1 MNERKQPVSE
11 QPPVQPE
18 EILNRPVANV
28 DLASELKKN
37 KRSFGK
43 VTLGLGG
50 AVLLVGAFFG
60 GVATH
65 AAVAKPAPAAAAQNG
80 RQPGTGRFG
89 GGQGGG
95 TGQGQNG
102 QGNPGGFRGGTAGTI
117 DHVDG
122 TDVYVKTQDGKV
134 VKVSTSDTTQVRIT
148 QQGKLSDLKNGQNV
162 IVQGQTGQDG
172 TVSAQAITEG
182 QFRPGQG

>member
-1 MNERKQPVSE
+1 VSE

-28 DLASELKKN
+28 DLASELTKN

-65 AAVAKPAPAAAAQNG
+65 AAVAKPAPAAASQNG
-80 RQPGTGRFG
+80 RPGGGRFG
-89 GGQGGG
+89 GGAGQGGG
-95 TGQGQNG
+95 TGQGG
-102 QGNPGGFRGGTAGTI
+102 TGGGFRGGTAGTI

-122 TDVYVKTQDGKV
+122 TDVYVKTQDGRV

-148 QQGKLSDLKNGQNV
+148 QQGKVSDLKAGQNV
-162 IVQGQTGQDG
+162 IVQGQAGQDG

-182 QFRPGQG
+182 QFRPGQGG